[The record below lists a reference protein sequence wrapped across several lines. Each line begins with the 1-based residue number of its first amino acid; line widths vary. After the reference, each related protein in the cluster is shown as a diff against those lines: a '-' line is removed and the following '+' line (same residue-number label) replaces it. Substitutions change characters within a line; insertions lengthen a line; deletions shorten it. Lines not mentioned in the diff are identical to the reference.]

1 MRLRPNPVFRFNVTW
16 LACRI
21 ILCVLPVAS
30 AWAEVHVASVFGDHM
45 VLQRETKLPV
55 WGTAAPG
62 ESVTVEFAGQK
73 KQATAAVDGQWRL
86 NLDPLAASATPRS
99 FSISGSSTAHPLRF
113 DDVLVGE
120 VWICGGEANMERTL
134 GLRAGQ
140 KPITNWKQEVAQA
153 THPTLRQL
161 AVKPRA
167 TASPQSMADATWSV
181 CSPDTVSAFTAVGY
195 FFARDLQQKIQVPVG
210 IINVSCGETP
220 AEAWTSSG
228 GLSAFPEFHAA
239 LAAMAR
245 QPNGSDARHS
255 TASVPEKSAPSALY
269 NGTIA
274 PLVPYAIRGVAFY
287 QGESNADRPEQY
299 RQLFPALIADWRRH
313 WNQGDFPFLFVQVAP
328 NLQLNPKLR
337 EAQLLTWQ
345 RTKNTAMIVTLD
357 CGDVEDIHPP
367 RKQPVGARLAL
378 AARALAYHEAVEY
391 SGPVYQSMTVDE
403 DRAVLHF
410 SHLAGGLA
418 ANNFSLMGFTMA
430 GPDGVFHAAHGE
442 IEGDTVVV
450 SIPDV
455 QKPDAVR
462 YAWEKAPD
470 GNLVNDSG
478 LPASPFRTD
487 VR

>member
-1 MRLRPNPVFRFNVTW
+1 
-16 LACRI
+16 
-21 ILCVLPVAS
+21 
-30 AWAEVHVASVFGDHM
+30 M
-45 VLQRETKLPV
+45 VLQSEMKLPV
-55 WGTAAPG
+55 WGTAEPG
-62 ESVTVEFAGQK
+62 ETVTVEFAGQK
-73 KQATAAVDGQWRL
+73 KQATATSGGRWRL
-86 NLDPLAASATPRS
+86 DLEPVTASATPAT
-99 FSISGSSTAHPLRF
+99 FSISGTSTAHSIRF
-113 DDVLVGE
+113 QDVLVGE
-120 VWICGGEANMERTL
+120 VWLCSGEANMERTL

-140 KPITNWKQEVAQA
+140 KPITNWKQEVAGA

-161 AVKPRA
+161 TVKPRA
-167 TASPQSMADATWSV
+167 AASPQPAADATWTV
-181 CSPDTVSAFTAVGY
+181 CSPDTVATFTAVGY
-195 FFARDLQQKIQVPVG
+195 FFARDLQQKIRVPIG
-210 IINVSCGETP
+210 IINASCGETP
-220 AEAWTSSG
+220 AEAWTSAK
-228 GLSAFPEFHAA
+228 GLSAFPEFHET
-239 LAAMAR
+239 LAAQAAIS
-245 QPNGSDARHS
+245 GHS
-255 TASVPEKSAPSALY
+255 VTLAPDKSAPASLY
-269 NGTIA
+269 NGMIA
-274 PLVPYAIRGVAFY
+274 PLLPYAIRGVAFY
-287 QGESNADRPEQY
+287 QGESNAERPEQY
-299 RQLFPALIADWRRH
+299 RQLFPALIADWRQH

-328 NLQLNPKLR
+328 NLQSNPKLR

-378 AARALAYHEAVEY
+378 AARALAYHEPVEY
-391 SGPVYQSMTVDE
+391 SGPVYESMTVDE
-403 DRAVLHF
+403 DQAVLHF

-430 GPDGVFHAAHGE
+430 GPDGIFHAAHGE

-470 GNLVNDSG
+470 GNLVNDTG

>member
-1 MRLRPNPVFRFNVTW
+1 MRSYRIPVYRFLLTR
-16 LACRI
+16 LTRGL
-21 ILCVLPVAS
+21 ILCVFPLTS
-30 AWAEVHVASVFGDHM
+30 AWAEVHVASAFGDHM
-45 VLQRETKLPV
+45 VLQREMKLPV
-55 WGTAAPG
+55 WGTAEPG
-62 ESVTVEFAGQK
+62 ETVTVEFAGQK
-73 KQATAAVDGQWRL
+73 KQTTAAGDGQWRL
-86 NLDPLAASATPRS
+86 ELAPLTASATPAS
-99 FSISGSSTAHPLRF
+99 FSISGTSTAHPIRF
-113 DDVLVGE
+113 RDVLVGE
-120 VWICGGEANMERTL
+120 VWVCSGEANMERTL

-161 AVKPRA
+161 TVKPRA
-167 TASPQSMADATWSV
+167 AVSPQSAADATWTL
-181 CSPDTVSAFTAVGY
+181 CSPDTVSTFSAVGY
-195 FFARDLQQKIQVPVG
+195 FFARDLQQTIQVPIG
-210 IINVSCGETP
+210 IINASCGETP
-220 AEAWTSSG
+220 AEAWTSSK
-228 GLSAFPEFHAA
+228 GLSAFSEFHEA
-239 LAAMAR
+239 LAAK
-245 QPNGSDARHS
+245 
-255 TASVPEKSAPSALY
+255 TAISAAEKSAPASVY
-269 NGTIA
+269 NGMIA
-274 PLVPYAIRGVAFY
+274 PLIPYAIRGVAFY
-287 QGESNADRPEQY
+287 QGESNAERPEQY
-299 RQLFPALIADWRRH
+299 RQLLPALIADWRQH

-328 NLQLNPKLR
+328 NLQSNPKLR

-378 AARALAYHEAVEY
+378 AARAIAYHEPIEY

-410 SHLAGGLA
+410 SHLGGGLA

-430 GPDGVFHAAHGE
+430 GPDGIFHAAHGE
-442 IEGDTVVV
+442 IEGDTVTV

-470 GNLVNDSG
+470 GNLVNDAG